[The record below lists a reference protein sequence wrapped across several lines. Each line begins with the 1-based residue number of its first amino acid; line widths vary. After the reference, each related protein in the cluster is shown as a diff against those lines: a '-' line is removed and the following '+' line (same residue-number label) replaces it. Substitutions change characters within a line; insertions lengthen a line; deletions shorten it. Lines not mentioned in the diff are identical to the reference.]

1 MAPRPPCLRGVF
13 VLKEHKKVNPLQNFI
28 LCCVGS
34 NYKTIIVPCKMGE
47 VWVNWGRNDLA
58 ADFPEL
64 FGSIAERNDLSWTHK
79 GEVQGIEEKHN
90 IFPCSKGKENTW
102 DILLWDNAWMVII
115 GSFILAFSCVNEC
128 LFNRPLWDHSWK
140 ENIIKS
146 FCNKPMSYTSIVW
159 QLQVLKLSVWHHC
172 FGHKVWGHLSNL
184 SFACSHFLSKQITEI
199 GNSSASYK
207 QNNNCTLFLF
217 CKT

>member
-1 MAPRPPCLRGVF
+1 M
-13 VLKEHKKVNPLQNFI
+13 
-28 LCCVGS
+28 CCVGS
-34 NYKTIIVPCKMGE
+34 NYKTVIVPCKMGE

-64 FGSIAERNDLSWTHK
+64 FGSVAERNDLSWTHK

-128 LFNRPLWDHSWK
+128 LFNRPLWDHRWE
-140 ENIIKS
+140 ENTIKS
-146 FCNKPMSYTSIVW
+146 FCTKHVTQVELYLYSLTASGPQTVRLASPLWPQSLGPSF
-159 QLQVLKLSVWHHC
+159 QFELCLQPFSVQADYR
-172 FGHKVWGHLSNL
+172 KRE
-184 SFACSHFLSKQITEI
+184 Q
-199 GNSSASYK
+199 
-207 QNNNCTLFLF
+207 F
-217 CKT
+217 CII